1 MTVNVRAERIR
12 RGLTLPAFAQAVGV
26 NYQIARRAEQG
37 KPVREDSAKLLADYL
52 GVDPIVFV
60 EPERT
65 TA

>member
-1 MTVNVRAERIR
+1 MSVNIRAERIT
-12 RGLTLPAFAQAVGV
+12 RGLTLPAFAKEVGV

-65 TA
+65 AA